1 MRFNFTE
8 EQELLRRTVK
18 TFAARELAPAW
29 LRELD
34 KAGRS
39 PQRALLP
46 RMAALGFTALPL
58 PTQFGGLGGGA
69 VDSVILFEELGRHS
83 LAAAS
88 VLGCAIGF
96 GCKAIERQG
105 SEAQK
110 HEIFEKLTRGD
121 FCFAYAPAGAGSDPE
136 SAVVTAQA
144 QTGNDDYVLEGSN
157 ILVTGPRD
165 AECLIIVATGKTE
178 ASGLS
183 LFALDPSTPGIHW
196 DSLDTQGL
204 RGSGAF
210 HLLRFDGARV
220 PGTALVGAP
229 GAHREA
235 AEVALAALMHTRLL
249 EAASCVG
256 CAQQV
261 VEDATRYAS
270 ERQQFGQPIG
280 KFQAISHLLVDL
292 QVEVDAARTL
302 MYRAAWTTDAGGD
315 FLPQTALAHLAASE
329 GLLRVT
335 ADAMRVYGGYGLT
348 MEFDIQR
355 HFRDARLFVVGDG
368 ASRSQR
374 DLIAESMGLAP

>member
-1 MRFNFTE
+1 
-8 EQELLRRTVK
+8 
-18 TFAARELAPAW
+18 
-29 LRELD
+29 
-34 KAGRS
+34 
-39 PQRALLP
+39 
-46 RMAALGFTALPL
+46 
-58 PTQFGGLGGGA
+58 
-69 VDSVILFEELGRHS
+69 
-83 LAAAS
+83 
-88 VLGCAIGF
+88 
-96 GCKAIERQG
+96 
-105 SEAQK
+105 
-110 HEIFEKLTRGD
+110 
-121 FCFAYAPAGAGSDPE
+121 
-136 SAVVTAQA
+136 
-144 QTGNDDYVLEGSN
+144 
-157 ILVTGPRD
+157 
-165 AECLIIVATGKTE
+165 
-178 ASGLS
+178 
-183 LFALDPSTPGIHW
+183 
-196 DSLDTQGL
+196 
-204 RGSGAF
+204 
-210 HLLRFDGARV
+210 
-220 PGTALVGAP
+220 
-229 GAHREA
+229 
-235 AEVALAALMHTRLL
+235 MHTRLL